1 MLDELLTE
9 LNSRMQKAI
18 DGLAREL
25 ATIRAGRATPALLD
39 NIMVDYQGT
48 SAPLYQLATISIPEA
63 NLIII
68 QPWDRTSLRE
78 IERAILTAN
87 IGLNPANDGN
97 VIRVVIPPLS
107 EERRK
112 EVVKLVSRKV
122 EERRITIRNIRR
134 DGIEKLREMER
145 NKEISEDELK
155 NNAKKID
162 QLTEACVDRVSELG
176 QNKEREIQEI

>member
-1 MLDELLTE
+1 MLDELFAE
-9 LNSRMQKAI
+9 LNSRMQKAL

-25 ATIRAGRATPALLD
+25 VTIRAGRATPALLD

-48 SAPLYQLATISIPEA
+48 SIPLYQLATLSIPEA

-68 QPWDRTSLRE
+68 QPWDRTSLRD

-112 EVVKLVSRKV
+112 ELVKFVSRIV
-122 EERRITIRNIRR
+122 EERRVAIRNIRR
-134 DGIEKLREMER
+134 DGIEKLRELAK

-155 NNAKKID
+155 SNIKKID
-162 QLTEACVDRVSELG
+162 QLTEVCVSRVSELG
-176 QNKEREIQEI
+176 QSKEKEILEI

>member
-18 DGLAREL
+18 DGLAKEL

-39 NIMVDYQGT
+39 NIIVDYQGT
-48 SAPLYQLATISIPEA
+48 SAPLYQLATMSIPEA

-68 QPWDRTSLRE
+68 QPWDRKSLRD

-97 VIRVVIPPLS
+97 IIRVVIPPLS

-112 EVVKLVSRKV
+112 ELVKLVSRKV
-122 EERRITIRNIRR
+122 EERRIAIRNIRR
-134 DGIEKLREMER
+134 EGIEKLRGMEK

-155 NNAKKID
+155 NNTKKID

-176 QNKEREIQEI
+176 RSKEREIQEI

>member
-1 MLDELLTE
+1 MLDELLAE
-9 LNSRMQKAI
+9 LNSRMQKAV

-25 ATIRAGRATPALLD
+25 ATIRAGRATTALLD

-48 SAPLYQLATISIPEA
+48 SVPLYQLATMSIPEA

-68 QPWDRTSLRE
+68 QPWDRTSLRD

-87 IGLNPANDGN
+87 VGLNPANDGN
-97 VIRVVIPPLS
+97 LIRVIIPPLN

-112 EVVKLVSRKV
+112 ELVKVVSRKV
-122 EERRITIRNIRR
+122 EERRIAIRNIRR
-134 DGIEKLREMER
+134 DGIEKLREMEK

-162 QLTEACVDRVSELG
+162 QLTEACVDKVSELG
-176 QNKEREIQEI
+176 QSKEREIREI

>member
-1 MLDELLTE
+1 MLDELFAE
-9 LNSRMQKAI
+9 LNSRMQKAL

-48 SAPLYQLATISIPEA
+48 SIPLYQLATLSIPEA

-68 QPWDRTSLRE
+68 QPWDRTSLRD

-97 VIRVVIPPLS
+97 VIRVIIPPLS

-112 EVVKLVSRKV
+112 ELVKFVSRIV
-122 EERRITIRNIRR
+122 EERRVAIRNIRR
-134 DGIEKLREMER
+134 DGIEKLREMAK

-155 NNAKKID
+155 SNIKKID
-162 QLTEACVDRVSELG
+162 QLTEVCVGRVSELG
-176 QNKEREIQEI
+176 QSKEKEILEI

>member
-9 LNSRMQKAI
+9 LNSRMQKAT
-18 DGLAREL
+18 DGLAGEL

-48 SAPLYQLATISIPEA
+48 SAPLYHLATMSIPEA

-68 QPWDRTSLRE
+68 QPWDRTSLRD

-112 EVVKLVSRKV
+112 ELVKLVSRKV
-122 EERRITIRNIRR
+122 EERRIAIRNIRR
-134 DGIEKLREMER
+134 DGIEKLRGMEK

-176 QNKEREIQEI
+176 RSKEREIQEI

>member
-1 MLDELLTE
+1 MLDELLAE
-9 LNSRMQKAI
+9 LNSRMQKAV

-39 NIMVDYQGT
+39 NIMVDYQGAT
-48 SAPLYQLATISIPEA
+48 LPLQQLATLSIPEA

-68 QPWDRTSLRE
+68 QPWDRTSLRD

-87 IGLNPANDGN
+87 IGLNPMNDGN

-112 EVVKLVSRKV
+112 ELVKFVSRKV
-122 EERRITIRNIRR
+122 EERRIAIRNIRR
-134 DGIEKLREMER
+134 DGIEKLREMEK
-145 NKEISEDELK
+145 NKEISQDDLK

-162 QLTEACVDRVSELG
+162 QLTEVCVDRVSELG
-176 QNKEREIQEI
+176 KDKEKEIQEI

>member
-1 MLDELLTE
+1 MLDELFAE

-18 DGLAREL
+18 DGLAKEL

-48 SAPLYQLATISIPEA
+48 SMPLHQLATLSIPEA

-68 QPWDRTSLRE
+68 QPWDRTLLRD

-97 VIRVVIPPLS
+97 IIRVVIPPLS

-112 EVVKLVSRKV
+112 ELVKFVSRKV
-122 EERRITIRNIRR
+122 EERRIAVRNIRR
-134 DGIEKLREMER
+134 DGIEKLREMAK

-155 NNAKKID
+155 NNTKKID
-162 QLTEACVDRVSELG
+162 QLTEACVDRVTEIG
-176 QNKEREIQEI
+176 ERKENEIREI

>member
-9 LNSRMQKAI
+9 LNSRMQKAV
-18 DGLAREL
+18 DGLAKEL

-39 NIMVDYQGT
+39 GITVDYQGT
-48 SAPLYQLATISIPEA
+48 SVPIYQLATMSIPEA

-68 QPWDRTSLRE
+68 QPWDRTSLRA

-112 EVVKLVSRKV
+112 ELVKLVSRKT
-122 EERRITIRNIRR
+122 EDRRIAIRNIRR
-134 DGIEKLREMER
+134 DGIEKLREMEK

-155 NNAKKID
+155 NNSKKID
-162 QLTEACVDRVSELG
+162 QLTETCVDRVSELG
-176 QNKEREIQEI
+176 QSKEREIQEI

>member
-1 MLDELLTE
+1 MLDELLTD

-25 ATIRAGRATPALLD
+25 ASIRAGRATPALLD
-39 NIMVDYQGT
+39 NIMVDYHGT

-68 QPWDRTSLRE
+68 QPWDRTTLRD

-112 EVVKLVSRKV
+112 DLVKVLSKKV
-122 EERRITIRNIRR
+122 EERRIAIRNIRR
-134 DGIEKLREMER
+134 DGIEKLREMEK

-155 NNAKKID
+155 SNAKKID
-162 QLTEACVDRVSELG
+162 QLTEACVDRVNELG
-176 QNKEREIQEI
+176 ESKEREIQEI

>member
-1 MLDELLTE
+1 MLDELFAE

-48 SAPLYQLATISIPEA
+48 PVPLRQLATLSIPEA

-68 QPWDRTSLRE
+68 QPWDRTSLRD

-97 VIRVVIPPLS
+97 VVRVVIPPLS

-112 EVVKLVSRKV
+112 ELVKFVSRKV
-122 EERRITIRNIRR
+122 EERRVAIRNIRR
-134 DGIEKLREMER
+134 DGIEKLRELVK

-155 NNAKKID
+155 NNTKKID
-162 QLTEACVDRVSELG
+162 QLTEVCVGKVGEVG
-176 QNKEREIQEI
+176 QHKEKEIQEI

>member
-1 MLDELLTE
+1 MLDELLSE
-9 LNSRMQKAI
+9 LNSRMHKAI

-39 NIMVDYQGT
+39 NIMVDYHGT
-48 SAPLYQLATISIPEA
+48 SVPLQQLATMSIPET

-68 QPWDRTSLRE
+68 QPWDRTSLRDVE
-78 IERAILTAN
+78 KAILTAN
-87 IGLNPANDGN
+87 IGLNPANDGS

-112 EVVKLVSRKV
+112 ELVKLVSRKV
-122 EERRITIRNIRR
+122 EERRIAIRNIRR
-134 DGIEKLREMER
+134 DGIEKLREMEK
-145 NKEISEDELK
+145 NKEISEDELR

-162 QLTEACVDRVSELG
+162 QLTETCVEKVSELG
-176 QNKEREIQEI
+176 QSKEKEIQEI

>member
-1 MLDELLTE
+1 MLDELFAE

-18 DGLAREL
+18 EGLAKEL

-39 NIMVDYQGT
+39 NITVNYQGT
-48 SAPLYQLATISIPEA
+48 PVPLYQLSTLSIPEA

-68 QPWDRTSLRE
+68 QPWDRTSLRD

-112 EVVKLVSRKV
+112 ELVKFVSRIV
-122 EERRITIRNIRR
+122 EERRIVIRNIRR
-134 DGIEKLREMER
+134 DGIEKLREMEK

-155 NNAKKID
+155 NSTKKID
-162 QLTEACVDRVSELG
+162 QLTESFVGRLTELG
-176 QNKEREIQEI
+176 LTKEKEIRQI

>member
-9 LNSRMQKAI
+9 LNSRMQKAT
-18 DGLAREL
+18 DGLAKEL

-39 NIMVDYQGT
+39 HIMVDYHGT
-48 SAPLYQLATISIPEA
+48 STPLYQLATISIPEA

-68 QPWDRTSLRE
+68 QPWDRTSLRD

-112 EVVKLVSRKV
+112 DLVKVLSKKV
-122 EERRITIRNIRR
+122 EERRIAIRNIRR
-134 DGIEKLREMER
+134 DGIEKLREMEK

-155 NNAKKID
+155 NNSKKID
-162 QLTEACVDRVSELG
+162 QLTEACVDRVNELG
-176 QNKEREIQEI
+176 QSKEREIQEI

>member
-25 ATIRAGRATPALLD
+25 AAIRAGRATPALLD
-39 NIMVDYQGT
+39 NIVVDYHG
-48 SAPLYQLATISIPEA
+48 SPVPLYQLATMSIPEA

-68 QPWDRTSLRE
+68 QPWDPTSLRD

-87 IGLNPANDGN
+87 IGLNPMNDGN

-107 EERRK
+107 EERRN
-112 EVVKLVSRKV
+112 ELIKLVSKRV
-122 EERRITIRNIRR
+122 EERRIAIRNIRR
-134 DGIEKLREMER
+134 DGIEKLRSMEK

-155 NNAKKID
+155 NNTKKID

-176 QNKEREIQEI
+176 QSKEREIREI

>member
-1 MLDELLTE
+1 LDELLAE
-9 LNSRMQKAI
+9 LNSRMQRAV

-25 ATIRAGRATPALLD
+25 ATIRAGRATTALLD
-39 NIMVDYQGT
+39 NIMVEYQGT
-48 SAPLYQLATISIPEA
+48 SVPLYQLATMSIPEA

-68 QPWDRTSLRE
+68 QPWDRTSLRD

-87 IGLNPANDGN
+87 VGLNPANDGN
-97 VIRVVIPPLS
+97 LIRVIIPPLS

-112 EVVKLVSRKV
+112 ELVKVVSRKV
-122 EERRITIRNIRR
+122 EERRIAIRNIRR
-134 DGIEKLREMER
+134 DGIEKLREMEK

-162 QLTEACVDRVSELG
+162 QLTEACVGRVSELG
-176 QNKEREIQEI
+176 QSKEREIQEI

>member
-1 MLDELLTE
+1 MLDELFAE

-18 DGLAREL
+18 DGLAKEL

-48 SAPLYQLATISIPEA
+48 SMPLQQLATLSVPEA
-63 NLIII
+63 NLIVI
-68 QPWDRTSLRE
+68 QPWDRTSLRD

-97 VIRVVIPPLS
+97 IIRVVIPPLS

-112 EVVKLVSRKV
+112 ELVKFVSKKV
-122 EERRITIRNIRR
+122 EERRIAIRNIRR
-134 DGIEKLREMER
+134 DGIEKLREMAK

-155 NNAKKID
+155 NNTKKTD
-162 QLTEACVDRVSELG
+162 QLTEACVDKVTELG
-176 QNKEREIQEI
+176 HRKEDEIREI

>member
-1 MLDELLTE
+1 MVDEILAE

-39 NIMVDYQGT
+39 NIVVDYQGT
-48 SAPLYQLATISIPEA
+48 NLPLQQLATMSVPDA

-68 QPWDRTSLRE
+68 QPWDRTSLRN
-78 IERAILTAN
+78 IEKAILIAN

-112 EVVKLVSRKV
+112 ELVKFVSKKV
-122 EERRITIRNIRR
+122 EERRIVIRNIRR
-134 DGIEKLREMER
+134 DGIEKLRELEK

-155 NNAKKID
+155 NNSKKID
-162 QLTEACVDRVSELG
+162 QLTDASIDKVSELG
-176 QNKEREIQEI
+176 EVKEKEILEI